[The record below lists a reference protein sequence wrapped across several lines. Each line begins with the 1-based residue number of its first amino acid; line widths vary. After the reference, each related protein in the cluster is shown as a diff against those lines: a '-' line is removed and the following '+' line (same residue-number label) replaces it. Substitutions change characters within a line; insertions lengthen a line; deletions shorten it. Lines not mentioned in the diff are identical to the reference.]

1 MSDRPNA
8 GRKLFTVEEANA
20 TLPLVQRIV
29 EDVAAVSHDIVERRE
44 RLAQIKTGRRTETS
58 DAYSDELAQIEDEL
72 EKDRTRLYEYADEL
86 RRLGVELKD
95 GLAGLVDFPSQM
107 DDRIVY
113 LCWKLGE
120 PEVLHWHELDAGFSG
135 RQTLTA
141 AAGTTVVGD
150 VADSDDCA

>member
-44 RLAQIKTGRRTETS
+44 RLAQIKAGRRTETS

-72 EKDRTRLYEYADEL
+72 EKDRTRLYEFADEL

-135 RQTLTA
+135 RQTLAA